1 MASRSCFFPAEVDAT
16 LLLGTREG
24 AGRRGGGSGVWTAR
38 KAPCLVVGLAL
49 YALALHD
56 GKAAF
61 AKHCAKCH
69 GDDGLG
75 QTPAGKALKAASLVD
90 PKWAAPDAVVKI
102 EAAIRDGVP
111 RMPAMQGKLT
121 GDEIT
126 AAAKYTQQ
134 LAGGKP

>member
-1 MASRSCFFPAEVDAT
+1 MVRCV
-16 LLLGTREG
+16 
-24 AGRRGGGSGVWTAR
+24 
-38 KAPCLVVGLAL
+38 LAL
-49 YALALHD
+49 SVALLAASHALAADAD